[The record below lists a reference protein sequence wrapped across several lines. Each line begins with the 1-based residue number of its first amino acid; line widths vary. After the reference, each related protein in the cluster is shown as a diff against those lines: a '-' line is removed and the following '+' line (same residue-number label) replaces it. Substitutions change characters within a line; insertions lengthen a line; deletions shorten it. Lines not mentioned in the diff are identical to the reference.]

1 MPKVVLLTAAAT
13 VAPGG
18 AEMHFGFQFV
28 AMESGALECD
38 MPAEFVESE
47 VSAGRVRVVEP
58 QAAATEDKPKKGKE

>member
-1 MPKVVLLTAAAT
+1 MSKVVLLTAAAV
-13 VAPGG
+13 VAPGET
-18 AEMHFGFQFV
+18 EMHFGFSFT
-28 AMESGALECD
+28 ATESGALECD